1 MRLFFSI
8 MATSALLLTACSEQG
23 TETSEPSA
31 DAQSKWNV
39 KDVDAATAQKL
50 LAENKELRVLDIR
63 TPQEYAEG
71 HIAGALNVD
80 FKAANFAG
88 ELAKLDKDQA
98 YILHCRSGRRSTK
111 ALPIL
116 KDNHFST
123 IYHLNNG
130 FNDWKD
136 SGMLTAP

>member
-50 LAENKELRVLDIR
+50 LAGNKELRVLDIR
-63 TPQEYAEG
+63 TPQEYAE
-71 HIAGALNVD
+71 A
-80 FKAANFAG
+80 
-88 ELAKLDKDQA
+88 
-98 YILHCRSGRRSTK
+98 ILRV
-111 ALPIL
+111 P
-116 KDNHFST
+116 
-123 IYHLNNG
+123 
-130 FNDWKD
+130 
-136 SGMLTAP
+136 

>member
-8 MATSALLLTACSEQG
+8 IATSALLLTACSEQG
-23 TETSEPSA
+23 AETSEPSA

-50 LAENKELRVLDIR
+50 LAGNKELRVLDVR
-63 TPQEYAEG
+63 TPEEYAEG

-80 FKAANFAG
+80 FKAANFAE

-98 YILHCRSGRRSTK
+98 YILHCRSGGRSTK